1 MVDRDIILQAFQR
14 LHAFLGFLR
23 IIPEVRLFH
32 FSLKLLDSL
41 LFVYQIQR
49 ILDLLQGLS
58 VCAQSIFKLV

>member
-1 MVDRDIILQAFQR
+1 MVDRDIIFQAFQR

-41 LFVYQIQR
+41 LFVYQIQENP
-49 ILDLLQGLS
+49 
-58 VCAQSIFKLV
+58 